1 VTTPLTAVRG
11 ARADDESAGIVAA
24 LDTLAAGRPVVFVDE
39 ANGCGHLVQA
49 AEHASVEFMALAATY
64 GTGAIRVAATA
75 DRLDELGIPMLGSG
89 PHYAPVDLRVD
100 AGGGVHRHRAATVRA
115 FAACDTRP
123 GELAAPGHV
132 FSSATGEC
140 RTLDA
145 ACAHRAMIDAISLAG
160 LEPVAAHAQLVD
172 EQGFVADR
180 LASARLA
187 RRLGLTM
194 ISMRDILIRRE
205 QQDGA
210 VQRIVEATIPTPE
223 GRLNTIGYVGR
234 RSGDEYVAFVVG
246 QVSDGVRVEVHRRCM
261 LSDVFG
267 GVACGCGEQLRAA
280 LAEMRH
286 AGSGVVIYHGDP
298 AEVMCASDQ
307 TVKPEAGW
315 ATTVEVS
322 AIVRD
327 LGARRVF
334 ISANERLSWRDLTA
348 LGLEVVELSGVD
360 WYGTK
365 PAKRVAGL

>member
-1 VTTPLTAVRG
+1 MKTALTAIRG

-39 ANGCGHLVQA
+39 VNGCGHLLQA
-49 AEHASVEFMALAATY
+49 AERASVEFMALAATY

-75 DRLDELGIPMLGSG
+75 DRLHVLGIPMLGGG
-89 PHYAPVDLRVD
+89 PHHAPVDLRDD

-115 FAACDTRP
+115 FASSDTKP
-123 GELAAPGHV
+123 GELRAPGHV
-132 FSSATGEC
+132 FATVAGKC

-145 ACAHRAMIDAISLAG
+145 GCTHRAMIDAMSMAG
-160 LEPVAAHAQLVD
+160 LKPVAAHAQLVD

-187 RRLGLTM
+187 RRLGLTT

-205 QQDGA
+205 QQHTA
-210 VQRIVEATIPTPE
+210 AERIVEVTIPTPE

-234 RSGDEYVAFVVG
+234 HSGDEYVAFVVG
-246 QVSDGVRVEVHRRCM
+246 QVSDAVRVEVHRRCM

-286 AGSGVVIYHGDP
+286 AGSGVVIYHGDT
-298 AEVMCASDQ
+298 AECGSDQ
-307 TVKPEAGW
+307 TVRPEAGW
-315 ATTVEVS
+315 ATTVEVT

-334 ISANERLSWRDLTA
+334 ISANERFSSRDLSA
-348 LGLEVVELSGVD
+348 LGLEVIERSGID

-365 PAKRVAGL
+365 PAKHVAGL